1 MWIAIVLHASGN
13 AAVRLLSELIP
24 RDVVLSDWLRVLDS
38 GWINLIAFGIVA
50 AFLLILS
57 RGRLGY
63 QPDQMN

>member
-1 MWIAIVLHASGN
+1 MWIAIVLHTSGN

-24 RDVVLSDWLRVLDS
+24 QDVVLSDWLRVLDS

-50 AFLLILS
+50 ALLLILS
-57 RGRLGY
+57 RDRLGY

>member
-1 MWIAIVLHASGN
+1 MWIAIVLHTSGN

-24 RDVVLSDWLRVLDS
+24 QDVVLSDWLRVLDS

-50 AFLLILS
+50 ALLLILS